1 MSNIYL
7 GHKKS
12 LRMNALMMAVMAMAE
27 GIGGALPAYSRA
39 AKNTDNRPHNGPR
52 ECARRRGGNHW
63 KSFRD
68 ADRVARG
75 LPSLRRV
82 EQIFSPD

>member
-1 MSNIYL
+1 MTRIPNYQRNPF
-7 GHKKS
+7 
-12 LRMNALMMAVMAMAE
+12 LRAIDAMAAAASE
-27 GIGGALPAYSRA
+27 KYTTFANSFRPAY
-39 AKNTDNRPHNGPR
+39 RPSGQGSR